1 MAIGCNA
8 QENMFKLSYLMLQ
21 KNFPVGSL
29 GGHVPQCPIYLA
41 TPLFGKLVKTSKDV
55 LCQFKLLF
63 SFDFPL

>member
-29 GGHVPQCPIYLA
+29 GGGGHVPQCPIAGDA
-41 TPLFGKLVKTSKDV
+41 TAQVECAEKQIVRYKT
-55 LCQFKLLF
+55 
-63 SFDFPL
+63 